1 MTSDVV
7 LFGTGSL
14 ARSIAYNLATT
25 MASSAP
31 LHVLI
36 VGRRRVE
43 VEEVAFV
50 ARGRAGAAG
59 TGHAF
64 EPFTASWANA
74 AVAGEILHQH
84 RPVVAIVAASEQS
97 PWELARDADAWGQL
111 VKRGGFGVT
120 LPLNASLVSQVFRV
134 ANGTEPRPFFINA
147 CYPDAVNS
155 LLAALGPS
163 DRLVGVGNAAIIES
177 LHRGAFP
184 EIQTVRVV
192 AHHRHLGELSI
203 GDEGDPP
210 VIYADGDRVSLTAV
224 AVALRGIRGMELNW
238 VTGAS
243 VSRLIDALVADRPF
257 SGSLPG
263 PLGEIGGYPVTVA
276 RGAITIDLPT
286 GLSITDARDINA
298 RAALREGV
306 VVRDGAV
313 HFSAGA
319 REALMEY
326 SYPFADG
333 FAASSLPDAVSEM
346 RVLRERLRRAP
357 PKKSDEPA
365 KSADAVD

>member
-1 MTSDVV
+1 MRSDVV

-14 ARSIAYNLATT
+14 ARSIVYNLATT
-25 MASSAP
+25 TVSRAP
-31 LHVLI
+31 LTVLI
-36 VGRRRVE
+36 VGRSRVE

-59 TGHAF
+59 AGHAF
-64 EPFTASWANA
+64 DPFTASWAESSVA
-74 AVAGEILHQH
+74 ADILHQH
-84 RPVVAIVAASEQS
+84 RPVVTIVAASEQS
-97 PWELARDADAWGQL
+97 PWELARDADAWAQL
-111 VKRGGFGVT
+111 VKRAGFGIT
-120 LPLNASLVSQVFRV
+120 LPLNASLASQVFLA

-184 EIQTVRVV
+184 GTQSVRVV
-192 AHHRHLGELSI
+192 AHHRHLGELSN
-203 GDEGDPP
+203 GDERDPP
-210 VIYADGDRVSLTAV
+210 VVYADDDRVSLTAV

-243 VSRLIDALVADRPF
+243 VSRLIDALVADCPF
-257 SGSLPG
+257 SGSVPG

-276 RGAITIDLPT
+276 HRAITIDLPT
-286 GLSITDARDINA
+286 GVSITDAREINA

-306 VVRDGAV
+306 VVRDGAA

-319 REALMEY
+319 RDALMEY
-326 SYPFADG
+326 GYPFADG
-333 FAASSLPDAVSEM
+333 FAASSLQDAVSEL
-346 RVLRERLRRAP
+346 RVMRERLQRAP
-357 PKKSDEPA
+357 PK
-365 KSADAVD
+365 

>member
-1 MTSDVV
+1 MRSDVV

-14 ARSIAYNLATT
+14 ARSIVYNLATT
-25 MASSAP
+25 TVSSTP
-31 LHVLI
+31 LRVSI
-36 VGRRRVE
+36 VGRSRVE
-43 VEEVAFV
+43 VNEVAFV

-64 EPFTASWANA
+64 EPFTASWADPS
-74 AVAGEILHQH
+74 VVGEILHER
-84 RPVVAIVAASEQS
+84 RPVVTIVAASEQS
-97 PWELARDADAWGQL
+97 PWELARDADAWAQL

-120 LPLNASLVSQVFRV
+120 LPLNASLASQVFRV
-134 ANGTEPRPFFINA
+134 ANRIEPRPFFVNA

-184 EIQTVRVV
+184 QIKTVRVV

-203 GDEGDPP
+203 GDEQDPP
-210 VIYADGDRVSLTAV
+210 VIYADGNRASITA
-224 AVALRGIRGMELNW
+224 AADALRGIRGMELNW

-243 VSRLIDALVADRPF
+243 VSRLIGALVADRLF
-257 SGSLPG
+257 SGSVPG

-286 GLSITDARDINA
+286 GVSMTDARDINA

-306 VVRDGAV
+306 VVRDGAAR
-313 HFSAGA
+313 FSAGA
-319 REALMEY
+319 QDALTEY
-326 SYPFADG
+326 GYPFAEG
-333 FAASSLPDAVSEM
+333 FAASSLPDAVIEL
-346 RVLRERLRRAP
+346 RALRERLRRAP
-357 PKKSDEPA
+357 PK
-365 KSADAVD
+365 

>member
-1 MTSDVV
+1 MRSHVV

-14 ARSIAYNLATT
+14 ARSIVYNLAT
-25 MASSAP
+25 MMSSTP
-31 LHVLI
+31 LNVLI
-36 VGRRRVE
+36 VGRGRAE
-43 VEEVAFV
+43 VEEIAFV

-59 TGHAF
+59 AGHAF
-64 EPFTASWANA
+64 EPLTASWADA
-74 AVAGEILHQH
+74 SVAGDILYHH
-84 RPVVAIVAASEQS
+84 RPVVTIVAASEQS
-97 PWELARDADAWGQL
+97 PWELARDADAWAQL

-120 LPLNASLVSQVFRV
+120 LPLNASLVSQVFRA

-147 CYPDAVNS
+147 CYPDAVNG

-163 DRLVGVGNAAIIES
+163 DHLVGVGNAAIIES

-184 EIQTVRVV
+184 GTQIVRVV

-203 GDEGDPP
+203 GDEQDPP
-210 VIYADGDRVSLTAV
+210 VVYADGKRASLTTV
-224 AVALRGIRGMELNW
+224 ADALRGIRGMELNW

-243 VSRLIDALVADRPF
+243 VSRLIGALVADRPF

-286 GLSITDARDINA
+286 GVSITDAREINA

-306 VVRDGAV
+306 VVRDAAA
-313 HFSAGA
+313 HFSPAA
-319 REALMEY
+319 RDALMQY
-326 SYPFADG
+326 GYPFADG
-333 FAASSLPDAVSEM
+333 FAASSLPDAVSEL
-346 RVLRERLRRAP
+346 RALRERLRR
-357 PKKSDEPA
+357 EPA
-365 KSADAVD
+365 K

>member
-1 MTSDVV
+1 MRSHVV

-25 MASSAP
+25 MVSSTP
-31 LHVLI
+31 LNVLI

-43 VEEVAFV
+43 AEELAFV

-59 TGHAF
+59 AGHAF
-64 EPFTASWANA
+64 EPLMASWADVS
-74 AVAGEILHQH
+74 VAGEILYQR

-97 PWELARDADAWGQL
+97 PWELAGDADAWAQL
-111 VKRGGFGVT
+111 VKRGGFGIT
-120 LPLNASLVSQVFRV
+120 LPLNASLTSQVFRA
-134 ANGTEPRPFFINA
+134 ANGIEPRPFFVNA

-177 LHRGAFP
+177 LYRGAFP
-184 EIQTVRVV
+184 ETQTVRVV

-203 GDEGDPP
+203 GDEQDPP
-210 VIYADGDRVSLTAV
+210 VVYADGKRASLTAV
-224 AVALRGIRGMELNW
+224 AGALRGIRGMELSW

-243 VSRLIDALVADRPF
+243 VSRLIGALVADRPF
-257 SGSLPG
+257 LGSVPG

-286 GLSITDARDINA
+286 GVSMTDARDINT

-306 VVRDGAV
+306 VVQDGAA
-313 HFSAGA
+313 HFSPAA
-319 REALMEY
+319 RDALMQY
-326 SYPFADG
+326 GYPFADG
-333 FAASSLPDAVSEM
+333 FAASSLPDAVSEL
-346 RVLRERLRRAP
+346 RSQRERLRRAP
-357 PKKSDEPA
+357 PK
-365 KSADAVD
+365 